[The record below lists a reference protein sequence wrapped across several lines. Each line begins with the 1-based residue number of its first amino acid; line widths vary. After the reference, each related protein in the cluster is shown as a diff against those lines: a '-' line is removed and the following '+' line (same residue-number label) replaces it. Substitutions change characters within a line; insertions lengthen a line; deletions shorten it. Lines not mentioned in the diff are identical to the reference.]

1 MNQTNKNISMLVAL
15 SVELETDIVNLSEA
29 FYPDNS
35 KRVESGR
42 ILSHVSMEHGQSL
55 KALIEIGNFTS
66 ALGLL
71 RLQYEALVRAM
82 WVTYAATDEWVD
94 RISTELTADSAK
106 QANDIPMLGK
116 MLEQLKNKAPVEA
129 LGMLHE
135 FKEYSWKPL
144 SSFVHGGIHA
154 INRHGNG
161 YPVLLLEQAI
171 RASNGVIIMTGML
184 LVILSRNPVL
194 KGVIPTIQRKYESCL
209 PSTKSNYS

>member
-1 MNQTNKNISMLVAL
+1 MNQMNKNISMLVAL

-29 FYPDNS
+29 FYPDIS
-35 KRVESGR
+35 KRAESGR
-42 ILSHVSMEHGQSL
+42 ILSHVSIEHGQSL

-82 WVTYAATDEWVD
+82 WVIYAATDAWVEK
-94 RISTELTADSAK
+94 ISAELTADSAK
-106 QANDIPMLGK
+106 QANKIPMLTE
-116 MLEQLKNKAPVEA
+116 MLEQLKDKAPLEA
-129 LGMLHE
+129 IGMLHE

-171 RASNGVIIMTGML
+171 RASNGLIIMTGML